1 MSNGVASPCQNPT
14 YLRRM
19 DKKVFNLE
27 ESSGAFSGVSWTVV
41 EDMMA
46 LYASGDS
53 IANLGG
59 IREMVF
65 FA

>member
-1 MSNGVASPCQNPT
+1 
-14 YLRRM
+14 M

-41 EDMMA
+41 EDMIA